1 MSRPKSAGKCDTSK
15 ARREVA
21 RLALRDSARLEWWQ
35 TACRG
40 AAAKGGTSSEA
51 CDVLGQAAAE
61 LRGLFACVSDPECMK
76 IAAAARTDA
85 RRRA

>member
-1 MSRPKSAGKCDTSK
+1 VSRPKPAGKCDTSK

-35 TACRG
+35 SACRG
-40 AAAKGGTSSEA
+40 AAAKGGTSHEP

-61 LRGLFACVSDPECMK
+61 LRGLFACVSDDDCFG
-76 IAAAARTDA
+76 IAGAARADA